1 MPDALN
7 LATWPLLTLMLLT
20 PLAGS
25 LLIWLVPGP
34 RPVRWV
40 MPASLLVALGF
51 ALTALWRFDLGQT
64 GFQLVQE
71 TMWIPSL
78 NVRYLVGVDGL
89 SILFLPLTLLLF
101 LGVSGAT
108 WTGVRTL
115 RRLHDS
121 LLLLLASAILG
132 IFCALDLMLFYLCWE
147 LTLLPLFFLIS
158 LWGPGPQ
165 RRYAAANYSL
175 FMLAGGVPLLFG
187 FIQLAFNHA
196 AVSGA
201 GVPAGLSWDYR
212 QLLAT
217 PLGPGRETSIFLLL
231 LLGFAVKTPVF
242 PLHTWL
248 PVVAMEGPVAVAAL
262 IAGLK
267 VGAYGLIRFALPLAP
282 GAAQEF
288 HWLLAGLG
296 TLGLVYGALAALAQ
310 TNLRRL
316 LAYAS
321 LSHVGLVVL
330 GLASLDLAG
339 IQGAVFQLLNFTLIA
354 GGLFV
359 LLRFLNLR
367 LGSVDLI
374 ALGGLATSMPL
385 LAACF
390 FFLSLASLGVP
401 GTSGFPAEFLLL
413 MSALNTHLGAGLL
426 ALLTMV
432 LGAAYVLDSYRRA
445 FFGPPG
451 HRAVMATVDLR
462 PRELGIALAFSL
474 PILVLGLWPSLVLD
488 TLHATAQQ
496 WVARLALGAEGP

>member
-7 LATWPLLTLMLLT
+7 PAAWPLLTLMLLA

-34 RPVRWV
+34 RLSRWV
-40 MPASLLVALGF
+40 VPASLLVALGF
-51 ALTALWRFDLGQT
+51 ALAVLWRFDPAQA
-64 GFQLVQE
+64 GFQGVE
-71 TMWIPSL
+71 ERDWIPSL
-78 NVRYLVGVDGL
+78 NIRYLVGIDGI
-89 SILFLPLTLLLF
+89 SVLFPPLTLILF
-101 LGVSGAT
+101 LGVALAN

-132 IFCALDLMLFYLCWE
+132 IFCALDLMLFYLYWE
-147 LTLLPLFFLIS
+147 LTLLPLYFLIS

-165 RRYAAANYSL
+165 RRYAAAKYSL

-201 GVPAGLSWDYR
+201 GLPAGLSWDYR

-217 PLGPGRETSIFLLL
+217 PLEPGLETSVFLLL
-231 LLGFAVKTPVF
+231 FVGFAVKTPVF

-248 PVVAMEGPVAVAAL
+248 PVVAMEGPAGVAAL
-262 IAGLK
+262 ITGLK

-282 GAAQEF
+282 GAAQDF

-330 GLASLDLAG
+330 GLASFDLAG
-339 IQGAVFQLLNFTLIA
+339 LQGAVFQLLNFTLIA

-359 LLRFLNLR
+359 LVRFLNLR
-367 LGSVDLI
+367 LASVDLI
-374 ALGGLATSMPL
+374 ALGGLARSMPL
-385 LAACF
+385 LSACF

-413 MSALNTHLGAGLL
+413 MSALRAHLGAGIL

-432 LGAAYVLDSYRRA
+432 LAAAYVLDSYRRA
-445 FFGPPG
+445 CFGPAG
-451 HRAVMATVDLR
+451 HSAIAAVADLR
-462 PRELGIALAFSL
+462 PRELGVALAFCL
-474 PILVLGLWPSLVLD
+474 PVLVLGIWPGLVLEALD
-488 TLHATAQQ
+488 AVGQQ
-496 WVARLALGAEGP
+496 WVARLTQFSLGS

>member
-7 LATWPLLTLMLLT
+7 TAAWPLLTLMLIT
-20 PLAGS
+20 PLVGS

-34 RPVRWV
+34 RLARWV
-40 MPASLLVALGF
+40 LPASLLVALGL
-51 ALTALWRFDLGQT
+51 ALAVLWRFDPGQA
-64 GFQLVQE
+64 GFQGVEE
-71 TMWIPSL
+71 TVWIPSL
-78 NVRYLVGVDGL
+78 NIHYRVGVDGL
-89 SILFLPLTLLLF
+89 SVLFPPLTLVLF
-101 LGVSGAT
+101 LGVNVAS
-108 WTGVRTL
+108 WTAIRNL

-121 LLLLLASAILG
+121 LLLLLASALLG

-147 LTLLPLFFLIS
+147 LTLLPLYFLVS

-165 RRYAAANYSL
+165 RRYAAAKYSL

-187 FIQLAFNHA
+187 FVQLAFNHA
-196 AVSGA
+196 EVG
-201 GVPAGLSWDYR
+201 GLGLPNGLSWDYR

-217 PLGPGRETSIFLLL
+217 PLTPGRETSVFLLL
-231 LLGFAVKTPVF
+231 LLGFAVKTPLF

-248 PVVAMEGPVAVAAL
+248 PVVAMEGPAGVAAL
-262 IAGLK
+262 ITGLK

-282 GAAQEF
+282 GAAQDF

-330 GLASLDLAG
+330 GLASFDLAG
-339 IQGAVFQLLNFTLIA
+339 LQGAVFQLLNFTLIA

-359 LLRFLNLR
+359 LLRFLDLR

-374 ALGGLATSMPL
+374 ALGGVAGAMPR
-385 LAACF
+385 LAASF

-413 MSALNTHLGAGLL
+413 MSALNAHLGAGLL

-432 LGAAYVLDSYRRA
+432 LAAAYVLDGYRRA

-451 HRAVMATVDLR
+451 HKAIITAADLR
-462 PRELGIALAFSL
+462 PRELGVALACCL
-474 PILVLGLWPSLVLD
+474 PVLVLGLWPDLLLD
-488 TLHATAQQ
+488 PLGAAGQE
-496 WVARLALGAEGP
+496 WVARLARGAAGP